1 MSEVKTLG
9 ILFSTF
15 FCVPLLEITYV
26 SVVLCALM
34 FASGAVIENWNI
46 APEHEE
52 VLFEVSVSRKS
63 VIVCYTMS
71 SLNI

>member
-15 FCVPLLEITYV
+15 FCVPFLEITYV

-34 FASGAVIENWNI
+34 FASGAVIEN
-46 APEHEE
+46 
-52 VLFEVSVSRKS
+52 
-63 VIVCYTMS
+63 
-71 SLNI
+71 

>member
-1 MSEVKTLG
+1 MTAVRKITFILDMSEVKTLG

-34 FASGAVIENWNI
+34 FASGAVIEN
-46 APEHEE
+46 
-52 VLFEVSVSRKS
+52 
-63 VIVCYTMS
+63 
-71 SLNI
+71 